1 MTRHVWSDPDSFVK
15 TPAMAVAVLR
25 DLELPRIDRYLDEI
39 AERGGVD
46 LDALRRLSANTL
58 VAMSGEAH
66 LKVRRVIAPFF
77 SQSGLAPWRPLMK
90 EACHSVCEELK
101 TARDPDLVRDVTIP
115 LFLKVMPQ
123 ILGLDMPPTREHF
136 QAAET
141 AQRLTEPYLSLPTLK
156 ALNRAASLLV
166 STCPKT
172 GEGEGSAPE
181 SLLAYLRR
189 RKGDLPDGLEPE
201 YFVVG
206 LLVGSNSAT
215 QSLAFALYG
224 LLSGP
229 AQLWADA
236 GGPGWGAQETQRLLG
251 LYQSTR
257 TLVRVANEARDVAG
271 CPYHQG
277 QSAVVDIVAA
287 NACLRADSLRA
298 DRGTRQ
304 SHMSFGSGAHRCP
317 GVFLSEMLI
326 ETAIPILAR
335 TFPDITLKTD
345 EGRFV
350 VTPMMQA
357 PTALP
362 CSIGKT
368 SRRVSARLC
377 DIRDMGSAHRI
388 LKDNDAFAPPPMES
402 HLTLLS
408 QASGEDLGEAT
419 RIARNALFFMDGA
432 RHEALKQV
440 LMRFL
445 GAAQLA
451 PWRGVVDAAL
461 DTALQELSATTRPDL
476 VSGYADPLRR
486 SIMTRILGISCQDPQ
501 RFDAI
506 APHLQDVLEP
516 WLSMRKLRRVQAV
529 FTEALSLMQV
539 PAASDG
545 PPSLLEHLV
554 ADAPAG
560 FDEADLKAV
569 VLVLYGAS
577 FNLSHTLSN
586 ALLSILSQPAEE
598 RSAASGQA
606 WVEANIDELV
616 ARCSGPKFIYRV
628 ARTDLSLGDLAM
640 KAGDTARLNVH
651 VLNRQAPAG
660 KGHVSFGKGLHRCV
674 GATLSVMVL
683 KQAIPAIFRRFP
695 NLALDVQA
703 HRYRPMSETV
713 ALSTLPCI
721 FSRTEPNHD

>member
-1 MTRHVWSDPDSFVK
+1 MSRHVWSDPDSFVK

-25 DLELPRIDRYLDEI
+25 DLDLPRIDRYLDEI

-66 LKVRRVIAPFF
+66 LRVRRVIAPFF
-77 SQSGLAPWRPLMK
+77 SQSGLAPWRPMME
-90 EACHSVCEELK
+90 EACRSVCEELK
-101 TARDPDLVRDVTIP
+101 NASDPDLVRDVTIP
-115 LFLKVMPQ
+115 LFLKVMPR
-123 ILGLDMPPTREHF
+123 ILGLDLPPTPEHF

-141 AQRLTEPYLSLPTLK
+141 AQRLTEPYLSLPTLR
-156 ALNRAASLLV
+156 ALNQAARLLV
-166 STCPKT
+166 STCPQT
-172 GEGEGSAPE
+172 GAGEGSAPE
-181 SLLAYLRR
+181 SLLACLRR
-189 RKGDLPDGLEPE
+189 RRGDLPDGLEPE

-206 LLVGSNSAT
+206 LLAGSNSAT
-215 QSLAFALYG
+215 QSLAFALHG

-236 GGPGWGAQETQRLLG
+236 GGPAWGAQETQRLLG

-257 TLVRVANEARDVAG
+257 TLVRVANEATDVAG
-271 CPYHQG
+271 CPYHKG

-287 NACLRADSLRA
+287 NACLRAE
-298 DRGTRQ
+298 RGTRQ

-326 ETAIPILAR
+326 ETAIPVLAR

-345 EGRFV
+345 ECRFV

-362 CSIGKT
+362 CTLDKT

-388 LKDNDAFAPPPMES
+388 LRDNDAFAPPPMES

-408 QASGEDLGEAT
+408 QASGEDLDQAT

-445 GAAQLA
+445 GAAQLQ
-451 PWRGVVDAAL
+451 PWRSVVDAAL
-461 DTALQELSATTRPDL
+461 DKALQELSAMARPDL
-476 VSGYADPLRR
+476 VSGYSDPLRR
-486 SIMTRILGISCQDPQ
+486 SVMTRILGISCRDQA

-506 APHLQDVLEP
+506 APQLQDVLEP

-529 FTEALSLMQV
+529 FTEALSLMQL

-586 ALLSILSQPAEE
+586 ALLSILSRPPED

-606 WVEANIDELV
+606 WVEANIDELI

-628 ARTDLSLGDLAM
+628 ARTELSLGDLAM

-651 VLNRQAPAG
+651 VLNRQSPAG
-660 KGHVSFGKGLHRCV
+660 KGHASFGKGLHRCV

-683 KQAIPAIFRRFP
+683 KAAIPAIFRRFP

-703 HRYRPMSETV
+703 HRYHPMSETV

-721 FSRTEPNHD
+721 FSRTEPEND

>member
-66 LKVRRVIAPFF
+66 LRVRRVIAPFF
-77 SQSGLAPWRPLMK
+77 SQSGLAPWRPMME
-90 EACHSVCEELK
+90 EACRSVCEELK
-101 TARDPDLVRDVTIP
+101 TASDPDLVRDVTIP
-115 LFLKVMPQ
+115 LFLKVMPR
-123 ILGLDMPPTREHF
+123 ILGLDLPPTPEHF

-141 AQRLTEPYLSLPTLK
+141 AQRLTEPYLSLPTLR
-156 ALNRAASLLV
+156 ALNQAARLLV
-166 STCPKT
+166 STCPQT
-172 GEGEGSAPE
+172 GAGEGSAPE
-181 SLLAYLRR
+181 SLLACLRR
-189 RKGDLPDGLEPE
+189 RRGDLPDGLEPE

-206 LLVGSNSAT
+206 LLAGSNSAT
-215 QSLAFALYG
+215 QSLAFALHG

-236 GGPGWGAQETQRLLG
+236 GGPAWGAQETQRLLG

-257 TLVRVANEARDVAG
+257 TLVRVANEATDVAG
-271 CPYHQG
+271 CPYHKG

-287 NACLRADSLRA
+287 NACLRAE
-298 DRGTRQ
+298 RGTRQ

-326 ETAIPILAR
+326 ETAIPVLAR

-345 EGRFV
+345 ECRFV

-362 CSIGKT
+362 CTLDKT

-388 LKDNDAFAPPPMES
+388 LRDNDAFAPPPMES

-408 QASGEDLGEAT
+408 QASGEDLDQAT

-445 GAAQLA
+445 GAAQLQ

-461 DTALQELSATTRPDL
+461 DKALQELSAMARPDL
-476 VSGYADPLRR
+476 VSGYSDPLRR
-486 SIMTRILGISCQDPQ
+486 SVMTRILGISCRDQA

-506 APHLQDVLEP
+506 APQLQDVLEP

-586 ALLSILSQPAEE
+586 ALLSILSRPPED

-606 WVEANIDELV
+606 WVEANIDELI

-651 VLNRQAPAG
+651 VLNRQSPAG

-683 KQAIPAIFRRFP
+683 KAAIPAIFRRFP

-703 HRYRPMSETV
+703 HRYHPMSETV

-721 FSRTEPNHD
+721 FSRTEPEND

>member
-66 LKVRRVIAPFF
+66 LRVRRVIAPFF
-77 SQSGLAPWRPLMK
+77 SQSGLAPWRPMME
-90 EACHSVCEELK
+90 EACRSVCEELK
-101 TARDPDLVRDVTIP
+101 NASDPDLVRDVTIP
-115 LFLKVMPQ
+115 LFLKVMPR
-123 ILGLDMPPTREHF
+123 ILGLDLPPTPEHF

-141 AQRLTEPYLSLPTLK
+141 AQRLTEPYLSLPTLR
-156 ALNRAASLLV
+156 ALNQAARLLV
-166 STCPKT
+166 STCPQT
-172 GEGEGSAPE
+172 GVGEGSAPE
-181 SLLAYLRR
+181 SLLACLRR
-189 RKGDLPDGLEPE
+189 RRGDLPDGLEPE

-206 LLVGSNSAT
+206 LLAGSNSAT
-215 QSLAFALYG
+215 QSLAFALHG

-236 GGPGWGAQETQRLLG
+236 GGPAWGARETQKLLG

-257 TLVRVANEARDVAG
+257 TLVRVANEATDVAG
-271 CPYHQG
+271 CPYHKG

-287 NACLRADSLRA
+287 NACLRA

-326 ETAIPILAR
+326 ETAIPVLAR

-345 EGRFV
+345 ECRFV

-362 CSIGKT
+362 CTLDKT

-388 LKDNDAFAPPPMES
+388 LKDNDAFAPPPLES

-408 QASGEDLGEAT
+408 QASGEDLDQAT

-445 GAAQLA
+445 GAAHLQ

-461 DTALQELSATTRPDL
+461 DKALQELSAMARPDL
-476 VSGYADPLRR
+476 VSGYSDPLRR
-486 SIMTRILGISCQDPQ
+486 SVMTRILGISCRDQA

-506 APHLQDVLEP
+506 APQLQDVLEP

-529 FTEALSLMQV
+529 FTEALSLMQL

-586 ALLSILSQPAEE
+586 ALLSILSRPPED

-606 WVEANIDELV
+606 WVEANIDELI

-651 VLNRQAPAG
+651 VLNRQSPAG

-683 KQAIPAIFRRFP
+683 KAAIPAIFRRFP

-703 HRYRPMSETV
+703 HRYHPMSETV

-721 FSRTEPNHD
+721 FSRTEPEND

>member
-1 MTRHVWSDPDSFVK
+1 M
-15 TPAMAVAVLR
+15 
-25 DLELPRIDRYLDEI
+25 
-39 AERGGVD
+39 
-46 LDALRRLSANTL
+46 
-58 VAMSGEAH
+58 
-66 LKVRRVIAPFF
+66 
-77 SQSGLAPWRPLMK
+77 
-90 EACHSVCEELK
+90 
-101 TARDPDLVRDVTIP
+101 
-115 LFLKVMPQ
+115 
-123 ILGLDMPPTREHF
+123 
-136 QAAET
+136 
-141 AQRLTEPYLSLPTLK
+141 
-156 ALNRAASLLV
+156 
-166 STCPKT
+166 
-172 GEGEGSAPE
+172 GEGSAPE
-181 SLLAYLRR
+181 SLLACLRR
-189 RKGDLPDGLEPE
+189 RRGDLPDGLEPE

-206 LLVGSNSAT
+206 LLAGSNSAT
-215 QSLAFALYG
+215 QSLAFALHG

-236 GGPGWGAQETQRLLG
+236 GGPAWGAQETQKLLG

-257 TLVRVANEARDVAG
+257 TLVRVANEATDVAG
-271 CPYHQG
+271 CPYHKG

-287 NACLRADSLRA
+287 NACLRA

-326 ETAIPILAR
+326 ETAIPVLAR

-345 EGRFV
+345 ECRFV

-362 CSIGKT
+362 CTLDKT

-388 LKDNDAFAPPPMES
+388 LKDNDAFAPPPLES

-408 QASGEDLGEAT
+408 QASGEDLDQAT

-445 GAAQLA
+445 GAAHLQ

-461 DTALQELSATTRPDL
+461 DKALQELSAMARPDL
-476 VSGYADPLRR
+476 VSGYSDPLRR
-486 SIMTRILGISCQDPQ
+486 SVMTRILGISCRDQA

-506 APHLQDVLEP
+506 APQLQDVLEP

-529 FTEALSLMQV
+529 FTEALSLMQL

-586 ALLSILSQPAEE
+586 ALLSILSRPPED

-606 WVEANIDELV
+606 WVEANIDELI

-651 VLNRQAPAG
+651 VLNRQSPAG

-683 KQAIPAIFRRFP
+683 KAAIPAIFRRFP

-703 HRYRPMSETV
+703 HRYHPMSETV

-721 FSRTEPNHD
+721 FSRTEPEND